1 MRRLPPYHVPRPRLT
16 ARCADHQVVVIEA
29 AAGYGKSTLGAELVG
44 EWRAVGIEVPLDQAG
59 ITASLLVARLHAAVV
74 RVGFTEAAATAAG
87 EDATAAADAM
97 ISALSSEPCM
107 FIIDDAHDASPDAG
121 ALIDHMAT
129 QLVGDQRLLVLAR
142 HLPKGAE
149 RLRRAENLHL
159 SSADL
164 ALTPDETLALCRS
177 GFGLK
182 VGPGTA
188 KVLGLATAG

>member
-16 ARCADHQVVVIEA
+16 ERCADHQVVVIEA

-44 EWRAVGIEVPLDQAG
+44 EWRAVGIEVPLDHAG
-59 ITASLLVARLHAAVV
+59 ITASLLVARLHA
-74 RVGFTEAAATAAG
+74 TEAAATAAG

-97 ISALSSEPCM
+97 ISALSSEACV
-107 FIIDDAHDASPDAG
+107 FIIDDAHNASPDAG